1 MPMLQTSSLLNRRE
15 LFEICAAGAVG
26 ADLAQSGFAQMLPV
40 KDRTVRDRLW
50 EFACPVNSDFPNLG
64 VRSVMTPAEGAFFLG
79 VPNIIMV
86 QCYPRPGRDDRFRPF
101 EPPLE
106 QYATALRPLKRVVWS
121 VVGGGGVT
129 AADERKQVLDL
140 ALRAPN
146 LVGLFMDD
154 FFTGKKEGKLA
165 SLTLEELGA
174 VRRQA
179 TGSGKKLDIYVT
191 LYTRFLELPLADYL
205 SMIDFATLW
214 TGEPKDLANLEAYL
228 RQAEKL
234 APNIRKM
241 LGCYLVDFRQKK
253 SIPVSA
259 MQHQCETG
267 LRWLRQGRIEGIIF
281 LGNTVMD
288 LGYEAVE
295 WTRNWIQKVGE
306 SSL

>member
-1 MPMLQTSSLLNRRE
+1 MPTIHVSSHLNRRQ
-15 LFEICAAGAVG
+15 LFKVCAAGAVG
-26 ADLAQSGFAQMLPV
+26 PRLTRAGFARRHPV
-40 KDRTVRDRLW
+40 SGGTVRDRLW
-50 EFACPVNSDFPNLG
+50 VFACPVNSDFPNVG
-64 VRSVMTPAEGAFFLG
+64 VRSVMTPAESAFFLG

-86 QCYPRPGRDDRFRPF
+86 QCYPRPGRDDRFKPF
-101 EPPLE
+101 EPPFE
-106 QYATALRPLKRVVWS
+106 QYATALRPLRRVVWS
-121 VVGGGGVT
+121 VVGGGGLT
-129 AADERKQVLDL
+129 ASEERKQVLEL
-140 ALRAPN
+140 ALRTPN
-146 LVGLFMDD
+146 FVGLFMDD
-154 FFTGKKEGKLA
+154 FFTGRKEGKLA

-179 TGSGKKLDIYVT
+179 TGSEKKLDIYVT

-205 SMIDFATLW
+205 NMIDVATLW
-214 TGEPKDLANLEAYL
+214 TGEPKDLVNLEAYL
-228 RQAEKL
+228 SQAEKL

-241 LGCYLVDFRQKK
+241 LGCYVVDYKQKK

-295 WTRNWIQKVGE
+295 WTRAWIQKVGD